1 MGSCEGFEVH
11 GMMRNIPG
19 SKEIVLQL
27 QPSNS
32 SLLEE
37 LCGFCGEKWDTSVT
51 AAADKHAHFLKGSF
65 SFILKDNNFIFSLA
79 HSNEIVEDLINDH
92 ELEQQVSIQ
101 AMGAE
106 KDIIDTTIED
116 SSTDVLQYEV
126 NNKIYKLKSIP
137 TKSAIKSSSSKL
149 QSSTSQSKKQPT
161 HLKKKTIE
169 FVIDGKTYSSSSA
182 ITNKS
187 SEENWPMDDADVQN
201 VENNVESS
209 LEILQVI
216 N

>member
-51 AAADKHAHFLKGSF
+51 AAADKHAHSLKGSF

-101 AMGAE
+101 VMGAE
-106 KDIIDTTIED
+106 KDIIDTAIED
-116 SSTDVLQYEV
+116 SSTVLQYEV
-126 NNKIYKLKSIP
+126 NNKIYKLKSSLP
-137 TKSAIKSSSSKL
+137 TKSANKSSSSKL
-149 QSSTSQSKKQPT
+149 QQPT
-161 HLKKKTIE
+161 NFKKKMIE
-169 FVIDGKTYSSSSA
+169 FVIDGKTYSSSAA

-187 SEENWPMDDADVQN
+187 SEENWPMDDDVQN